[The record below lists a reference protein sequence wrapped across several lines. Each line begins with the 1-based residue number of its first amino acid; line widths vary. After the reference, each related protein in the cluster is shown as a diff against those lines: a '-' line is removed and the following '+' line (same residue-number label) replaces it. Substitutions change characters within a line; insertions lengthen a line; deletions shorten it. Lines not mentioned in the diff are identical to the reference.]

1 MNLNDGDFEFI
12 FTMYDEASNFI
23 PDKDKLEW
31 ARRTIYQLVDFG
43 FELKPAY
50 KEISDHCEYLGE
62 ALDEHLRAEED
73 GEDVFEDYNEDDEE
87 YNY

>member
-12 FTMYDEASNFI
+12 FQLYDEASNFI
-23 PDKDKLEW
+23 ADKDKPEW

-62 ALDEHLRAEED
+62 ALDEYLRSEEED
-73 GEDVFEDYNEDDEE
+73 DVFEEYNEDDEE
-87 YNY
+87 HDY